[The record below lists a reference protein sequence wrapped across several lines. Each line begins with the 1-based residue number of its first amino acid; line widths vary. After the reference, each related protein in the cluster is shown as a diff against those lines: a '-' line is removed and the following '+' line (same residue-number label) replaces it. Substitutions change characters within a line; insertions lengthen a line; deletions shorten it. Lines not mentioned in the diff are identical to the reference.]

1 MSKLQ
6 LSIALAVSEQR
17 SYNQTIQDGALGNLT
32 RLILEGAV
40 IPDGIDLI
48 PSDVYSGELI
58 WRQLRSAEFDIAQM
72 SVTALL
78 MLAERGDSPWVALPV
93 FPFRSFHHSRFQ
105 VREDANIQEP
115 KDLHGKN
122 IGVSEYMMTAAVWSR
137 GVLKDEFGVEAEKIT
152 WYQERLE
159 SIGKEF
165 GYQAPAGVIIHQIPQ
180 EKTIRSMLAAGELDG
195 SAIAVAGTTLLDRTG
210 VSVSALPKMRP
221 LFPDPVA
228 ESARY
233 FQKTGISPINHC
245 VAVRKSVLERHPWV
259 ALNLYHAFLA
269 AKDQLIAPARELVE
283 SYFQFGYLPLEGR
296 QSLAADPFPY
306 GIKANR
312 KALETMA
319 RYSYEQNLTSRLVGL
334 EEIFSPNTIDS

>member
-1 MSKLQ
+1 MAKLK

-17 SYNQTIQDGALGNLT
+17 NNLT

-40 IPDGIDLI
+40 SPDGIDLI

-93 FPFRSFHHSRFQ
+93 FPFRDFHHTRFQ
-105 VREDANIQEP
+105 VRQDGDIQEP
-115 KDLHGKN
+115 KDLHGKH
-122 IGVSEYMMTAAVWSR
+122 IGVAEYMMTAAVWSR
-137 GVLKDEFGVEAEKIT
+137 GILQDEFGVEPEKLT

-165 GYQAPAGVIIHQIPQ
+165 GYQAPAGVTIHQIPAD
-180 EKTIRSMLAAGELDG
+180 KTIATMLAADELDG
-195 SAIAVAGTTLLDRTG
+195 AAITITGTTLLDRTG
-210 VSVSALPKMRP
+210 VSVSAQPQMRP

-228 ESARY
+228 ENARY

-259 ALNLYHAFLA
+259 ALNLYHAFLE
-269 AKDQLIAPARELVE
+269 AKEQLIAPARELVQ

-296 QSLAADPFPY
+296 QSVPADPFPY
-306 GIKANR
+306 GISANR
-312 KALETMA
+312 KTLETMA
-319 RYSYEQNLTSRLVGL
+319 RYGYEQNLTQRPVGL
-334 EEIFSPNTIDS
+334 EEIFSPNTMDT

>member
-1 MSKLQ
+1 MAKLQ

-105 VREDANIQEP
+105 VREHANIQEP

-122 IGVSEYMMTAAVWSR
+122 MGVSEYMMTAAVWSR

-165 GYQAPAGVIIHQIPQ
+165 GYQAPAGVIIHQIPRRRPSAQ
-180 EKTIRSMLAAGELDG
+180 CWLLANSMD
-195 SAIAVAGTTLLDRTG
+195 LLLQSRVLPCWTAPEFLFRRCQKCDRCSRTRW
-210 VSVSALPKMRP
+210 PR
-221 LFPDPVA
+221 
-228 ESARY
+228 
-233 FQKTGISPINHC
+233 
-245 VAVRKSVLERHPWV
+245 
-259 ALNLYHAFLA
+259 
-269 AKDQLIAPARELVE
+269 AP
-283 SYFQFGYLPLEGR
+283 G
-296 QSLAADPFPY
+296 
-306 GIKANR
+306 
-312 KALETMA
+312 
-319 RYSYEQNLTSRLVGL
+319 TSRKRA
-334 EEIFSPNTIDS
+334 FPR